1 MKTLDDILKRIQP
14 EKQKDLAQLLNIKTS
29 TEAKIREAMLNFF
42 TLYRII
48 SSFNR
53 DEISIF
59 KVLYSGNDGI
69 SFGEI
74 QKILGLD
81 IDVIE
86 KSVLNISGLML
97 VYVIKNRQML
107 SKKMDR
113 IHCIQ
118 EISDIFRISESSDVI
133 DYLNRTAEFLVLKN
147 DSTAEEVLKDDKSS
161 EIIQAIAERGCIIQ
175 SGKLIE
181 LFQSKDHEKKINEMI
196 EKGYLKIFNIIN
208 DKPYIYIGLNEKI
221 LPKAASLY
229 DRKNLPE
236 TLHVSNNFKA
246 ATNLIKAY
254 DVISSSGLFLTKQ
267 SKFRKIDLKKISEA
281 MLEISLADGTILADE
296 ERAFISM
303 QMLNLLKCLRL
314 DRDIGIISI
323 KNISEKIEDPVLI
336 IKSILLKIQDGIRPG
351 DEFKGEFIIPQFSG
365 MKSILSIL
373 AGIKSVNYDYLK
385 LIFLTLCT
393 GSHFKKLENDLENF
407 ISGSEELFDQSLNFL
422 TICGLCDTLN
432 GRITLSEPGKKINA
446 ILQNKKHNKEI
457 EIKKCIYI
465 SPDFTLMIPY
475 RDIDPVSLYTIMAFT
490 EIQKEDVVIEAAI
503 TKISIINAKKR
514 GMNIEKFITTLRK
527 YAKNDIPQ
535 NLEFL
540 LNDWTKQTISI
551 NISRPIL
558 LHASHGSF
566 IDEILYSSSSKTIMT
581 RISENYAILDKDSI
595 DIVVKFSKKFDAVI
609 TIFEEND

>member
-1 MKTLDDILKRIQP
+1 MKTIDDILKRIQP
-14 EKQKDLAQLLNIKTS
+14 EKQKELAQLLNIKTS
-29 TEAKIREAMLNFF
+29 SEAKIREAMLNFF

-81 IDVIE
+81 VDVIE
-86 KSVLNISGLML
+86 KSVINISEMML
-97 VYVIKNRQML
+97 AYVIKNRQML
-107 SKKMDR
+107 NKKMDR

-118 EISDIFRISESSDVI
+118 EVSDIFNIAESTEVT
-133 DYLNRTAEFLVLKN
+133 DYLTKAAETLISKN
-147 DSTAEEVLKDDKSS
+147 ESAPEEILKDERSL
-161 EIIQAIAERGCIIQ
+161 EIIHSIIEKGCIIQ
-175 SGKLIE
+175 SENLTE
-181 LFQSKDHEKKINEMI
+181 LYPSKDNEKKINEMI
-196 EKGYLKIFNIIN
+196 EKGYLIIFNIIN
-208 DKPYIYIGLNEKI
+208 EKPYVYIGLNEKI
-221 LPKAASLY
+221 LIQAAALY
-229 DRKNLPE
+229 KKKNLPD
-236 TLHVSNNFKA
+236 TINVCNNFKA
-246 ATNLIKAY
+246 ATNVIKAY

-267 SKFRKIDLKKISEA
+267 SKFRKIDLKKISET
-281 MLEISLADGTILADE
+281 MLEISLADGTSLADE
-296 ERAFISM
+296 ERAFIAM

-323 KNISEKIEDPVLI
+323 KNIAEKIEDPVLI
-336 IKSILLKIQDGIRPG
+336 IKNVLLKIQDGIKPG
-351 DEFKGEFIIPQFSG
+351 DEFIGEFIIPHYSG
-365 MKSILSIL
+365 IKGILSIL
-373 AGIKSVNYDYLK
+373 PGVKSINYDYLK
-385 LIFLTLCT
+385 LIFITLCAA
-393 GSHFKKLENDLENF
+393 SHFKKLESDFENF
-407 ISGSEELFDQSLNFL
+407 ISISEELFEQSLNTL
-422 TICGLCDTLN
+422 TICGLCETVS
-432 GRITLSEPGKKINA
+432 GRIVLSEAGKKINA
-446 ILQNKKHNKEI
+446 LLQNKKHNKEI

-465 SPDFTLMIPY
+465 SPDFTLMIPHM
-475 RDIDPVSLYTIMAFT
+475 DIDPVSLYTIMAFT
-490 EIQKEDVVIEAAI
+490 EILKEDVVIEAAI
-503 TKISIINAKKR
+503 TKLSIINAKKR
-514 GMNIEKFITTLRK
+514 GMNIEKFIQTLRK

-595 DIVVKFSKKFDAVI
+595 DVVVKFSKKFDAVI

>member
-1 MKTLDDILKRIQP
+1 MKTIDDILKRIQP
-14 EKQKDLAQLLNIKTS
+14 EKQKELASILNIKTS
-29 TEAKIREAMLNFF
+29 SEAKIREAMLNFF

-81 IDVIE
+81 VDVIE
-86 KSVLNISGLML
+86 KSVLNISGMML
-97 VYVIKNRQML
+97 AYVIKNRQML
-107 SKKMDR
+107 NKKMDR

-118 EISDIFRISESSDVI
+118 EVADIFNIAESTEVTE
-133 DYLNRTAEFLVLKN
+133 YLNKAAETLISKN
-147 DSTAEEVLKDDKSS
+147 ESKPEEIVKDEKSL
-161 EIIQAIAERGCIIQ
+161 EIIHSIIERGCIIQ
-175 SGKLIE
+175 SENLSC
-181 LFQSKDHEKKINEMI
+181 LYPDKDNEKKINEMI
-196 EKGYLKIFNIIN
+196 EKGYLIIFNIIN
-208 DKPYIYIGLNEKI
+208 EKPYIYIGLNDKVLI
-221 LPKAASLY
+221 QAASLY
-229 DRKNLPE
+229 TKKNLSDSVN
-236 TLHVSNNFKA
+236 VSNNFKA
-246 ATNLIKAY
+246 ATNVIKAY

-267 SKFRKIDLKKISEA
+267 SKFRKIDLKKISET
-281 MLEISLADGTILADE
+281 MLEVSHADGTTLADE
-296 ERAFISM
+296 ERAFIAM

-336 IKSILLKIQDGIRPG
+336 IKNILLKIQDGTKPG
-351 DEFKGEFIIPQFSG
+351 EEFIGEFIIPHFTG
-365 MKSILSIL
+365 IKSILSIL
-373 AGIKSVNYDYLK
+373 PGVKSINYDYLK
-385 LIFLTLCT
+385 LIFVTLCT
-393 GSHFKKLENDLENF
+393 ASHFKKLENDFDSF
-407 ISGSEELFDQSLNFL
+407 IISSEELFEQSLNFL
-422 TICGLCDTLN
+422 TICGLCETIN
-432 GRITLSEPGKKINA
+432 GKITLSEPGKKINA
-446 ILQNKKHNKEI
+446 LLQNKKHQKDI

-465 SPDFTLMIPY
+465 SPDFTLMIPHM
-475 RDIDPVSLYTIMAFT
+475 DIDPVSLYTIMAFT
-490 EIQKEDVVIEAAI
+490 EILKEDVVIEAAI

-514 GMNIEKFITTLRK
+514 GMNIEKFIQTLRK
-527 YAKNDIPQ
+527 YAKNEIPQ

-595 DIVVKFSKKFDAVI
+595 DVVVKFSKKFDAVI

>member
-1 MKTLDDILKRIQP
+1 MKTIDDILKRIQP
-14 EKQKDLAQLLNIKTS
+14 EKQKELANILNIKTS
-29 TEAKIREAMLNFF
+29 SEAKIREAMLNFF

-48 SSFNR
+48 SSFSR

-97 VYVIKNRQML
+97 AYVIKNRQML

-118 EISDIFRISESSDVI
+118 EVSDIFNITESTEVT
-133 DYLNRTAEFLVLKN
+133 DYLNKAAETLISENESVPQ
-147 DSTAEEVLKDDKSS
+147 EVIKDEKSL
-161 EIIQAIAERGCIIQ
+161 EIIQTIVEKGCIIQ
-175 SGKLIE
+175 SESLIE
-181 LFQSKDHEKKINEMI
+181 LYPSKDNEKKINEMI

-208 DKPYIYIGLNEKI
+208 DKPYVYIGLNEKI
-221 LPKAASLY
+221 LTRAASFY
-229 DRKNLPE
+229 KKKNLPD
-236 TLHVSNNFKA
+236 TINVSNNFKT
-246 ATNLIKAY
+246 ATNIIKAY

-267 SKFRKIDLKKISEA
+267 SKFRKIDLKKISET
-281 MLEISLADGTILADE
+281 MLEISLADGTLIAEE
-296 ERAFISM
+296 ERAFLAM

-336 IKSILLKIQDGIRPG
+336 IKNVLLKIHDGVKPG
-351 DEFKGEFIIPQFSG
+351 EEFKGEFAIPNYAG
-365 MKSILSIL
+365 MKSILHIL
-373 AGIKSVNYDYLK
+373 PGVKTINYDYLK
-385 LIFLTLCT
+385 LIFITLCIA
-393 GSHFKKLENDLENF
+393 SHFKQLENDFENF
-407 ISGSEELFDQSLNFL
+407 MSATEELFEQSLNFL
-422 TICGLCDTLN
+422 TICGLCDTIN

-446 ILQNKKHNKEI
+446 LLQNKKHHKEI

-490 EIQKEDVVIEAAI
+490 EILKEDVVLEAAI

-514 GMNIEKFITTLRK
+514 GMNIEKFIQTLKK
-527 YAKNDIPQ
+527 YAKNEIPQ

-540 LNDWTKQTISI
+540 LDDWTKQTISI

-558 LHASHGSF
+558 LHTSHGSF

-609 TIFEEND
+609 TIFEESD

>member
-1 MKTLDDILKRIQP
+1 MKTIDDILKRIQP
-14 EKQKDLAQLLNIKTS
+14 EKQKELAQILNIKTS
-29 TEAKIREAMLNFF
+29 SEAKIREAMLNFF

-59 KVLYSGNDGI
+59 KILYSGNDGI

-74 QKILGLD
+74 QKILSIDL
-81 IDVIE
+81 DVIE
-86 KSVLNISGLML
+86 KSVFNISELML
-97 VYVIKNRQML
+97 AYVIKNRQML
-107 SKKMDR
+107 NKKMDR

-118 EISDIFRISESSDVI
+118 EVSEIFNIAESTDVT
-133 DYLNRTAEFLVLKN
+133 DYLNKAAEILISNNESKP
-147 DSTAEEVLKDDKSS
+147 EEIIKDEKSL
-161 EIIQAIAERGCIIQ
+161 EIIQSIIEKGCIIQ
-175 SGKLIE
+175 SENLIE
-181 LFQSKDHEKKINEMI
+181 LYPAKDNEKKINELI

-208 DKPYIYIGLNEKI
+208 DKPYVYIGLNEKVLI
-221 LPKAASLY
+221 QGAASY
-229 DRKNLPE
+229 NRKNLSE
-236 TLHVSNNFKA
+236 TTNVSNNFKA
-246 ATNLIKAY
+246 ATNIIKAY

-267 SKFRKIDLKKISEA
+267 SKFRKIDLKKISET
-281 MLEISLADGTILADE
+281 MLEICLADGTPLIDE
-296 ERAFISM
+296 ERAFLAM

-323 KNISEKIEDPVLI
+323 KHISEKIEDPVLI
-336 IKSILLKIQDGIRPG
+336 IKNVLLKIQDGIKPG
-351 DEFKGEFIIPQFSG
+351 DEFIGEFLIPHTSG
-365 MKSILSIL
+365 LKSILSIL
-373 AGIKSVNYDYLK
+373 PGVKAIDYDYLK
-385 LIFLTLCT
+385 LIFITLCT
-393 GSHFKKLENDLENF
+393 ASHFKKLENDFENF
-407 ISGSEELFDQSLNFL
+407 IKGSEELFEQSLNFL
-422 TICGLCDTLN
+422 TICGLCETVN
-432 GRITLSEPGKKINA
+432 GKITLSEPGKKINA
-446 ILQNKKHNKEI
+446 LLQNKKHHKEI

-490 EIQKEDVVIEAAI
+490 EILKEDVVLEAAI

-514 GMNIEKFITTLRK
+514 GMNIEKFIQTLKK

-595 DIVVKFSKKFDAVI
+595 DVVVKFSKKFDAVI

>member
-1 MKTLDDILKRIQP
+1 MKTIDDILKRIQP
-14 EKQKDLAQLLNIKTS
+14 EKQKELAQILNIKTS
-29 TEAKIREAMLNFF
+29 SEAKIREAMLNFF

-53 DEISIF
+53 DEMSIF
-59 KVLYSGNDGI
+59 KILYSGNDGI

-74 QKILGLD
+74 QKLLSID
-81 IDVIE
+81 VDVIE

-97 VYVIKNRQML
+97 AYVIKNRQML
-107 SKKMDR
+107 NKKMDR

-118 EISDIFRISESSDVI
+118 EISDIFNITDSAEVTE
-133 DYLNRTAEFLVLKN
+133 YLNKSAEILISKN
-147 DSTAEEVLKDDKSS
+147 ESAPD
-161 EIIQAIAERGCIIQ
+161 EIIKDEKSLEIVRSIVEKGCIIQ
-175 SGKLIE
+175 SDNLIE
-181 LFQSKDHEKKINEMI
+181 LYPAKDYEKKINELI
-196 EKGYLKIFNIIN
+196 EKGHLKIFNIIS

-221 LPKAASLY
+221 LPQAASY
-229 DRKNLPE
+229 YKKKNL
-236 TLHVSNNFKA
+236 HDSVNVCNNFKA
-246 ATNLIKAY
+246 ATNVIKAY

-267 SKFRKIDLKKISEA
+267 GKFRKIDLKKISET
-281 MLEISLADGTILADE
+281 MLDISLADGTLLLDE

-323 KNISEKIEDPVLI
+323 KNISEKIEDPLLI
-336 IKSILLKIQDGIRPG
+336 IKNILLKIQDGIKPG
-351 DEFKGEFIIPQFSG
+351 DEFRGEFNIPHYHG

-373 AGIKSVNYDYLK
+373 PGVKTIDFDYLK
-385 LIFLTLCT
+385 LIFLTSCT
-393 GSHFKKLENDLENF
+393 ASHFKKLENDFENF
-407 ISGSEELFDQSLNFL
+407 INRSEELFEQSLNFL
-422 TICGLCDTLN
+422 TICGLCETLN
-432 GRITLSEPGKKINA
+432 GKITLSESGKKINA
-446 ILQNKKHNKEI
+446 LLQNKKYHKDI

-465 SPDFTLMIPY
+465 SPDFTLMIPH

-490 EIQKEDVVIEAAI
+490 EILKEDVVIEAAI

-514 GMNIEKFITTLRK
+514 GMNIEKFINTLKK

-540 LNDWTKQTISI
+540 LDDWTKQTISI

-595 DIVVKFSKKFDAVI
+595 DLVVKFSKKFDAVI

>member
-1 MKTLDDILKRIQP
+1 MKTIDDILKRIQP
-14 EKQKDLAQLLNIKTS
+14 EKQKELANILNIKTS
-29 TEAKIREAMLNFF
+29 SEAKIREAMLNFF

-59 KVLYSGNDGI
+59 KVLYTGNDGI

-74 QKILGLD
+74 QKILGFE

-86 KSVLNISGLML
+86 RSVFKISELML

-118 EISDIFRISESSDVI
+118 EVSDIFKITESTEVI
-133 DYLNRTAEFLVLKN
+133 DYLNRTAEILISEN
-147 DSTAEEVLKDDKSS
+147 ESEPDEILKDDKSL
-161 EIIQAIAERGCIIQ
+161 EIVQSIVERGCIIQ
-175 SGKLIE
+175 SGNLID
-181 LFQSKDHEKKINEMI
+181 LYPSKDHEKKINEMI
-196 EKGYLKIFNIIN
+196 EKGYLQIFNIIN
-208 DKPYIYIGLNEKI
+208 DKPYVYIGLNENVLI
-221 LPKAASLY
+221 QAASLY
-229 DRKNLPE
+229 RKKCLPD
-236 TLHVSNNFKA
+236 TINVTNNFKA
-246 ATNLIKAY
+246 ATNIIKAY

-267 SKFRKIDLKKISEA
+267 SKFRKIDLKKISET
-281 MLEISLADGTILADE
+281 MLEVSLADGTIIADE
-296 ERAFISM
+296 ERAFIAM

-336 IKSILLKIQDGIRPG
+336 IKNVLLKIQDGIKPG
-351 DEFKGEFIIPQFSG
+351 DEFKGEFVIPHYPG
-365 MKSILSIL
+365 IKSILSIL
-373 AGIKSVNYDYLK
+373 PGVKSINYDYLK
-385 LIFLTLCT
+385 LIFITLCT

-407 ISGSEELFDQSLNFL
+407 ITSSEELFEQSLNFM
-422 TICGLCDTLN
+422 TVCGLCETLN
-432 GRITLSEPGKKINA
+432 GKIILSEPGKKINA
-446 ILQNKKHNKEI
+446 LLMGKKHHKEL

-514 GMNIEKFITTLRK
+514 GMSVEKFITTLKK
-527 YAKNDIPQ
+527 YAKNEIPQ

>member
-1 MKTLDDILKRIQP
+1 MKTIDDILKRIQP
-14 EKQKDLAQLLNIKTS
+14 EKQKELANILNIKTS
-29 TEAKIREAMLNFF
+29 SEAKIREAMLNFF

-48 SSFNR
+48 SSFSR

-97 VYVIKNRQML
+97 AYVIKNRQML

-118 EISDIFRISESSDVI
+118 EVSDIFNITEGTEVI
-133 DYLNRTAEFLVLKN
+133 DYLNKAAETLISEN
-147 DSTAEEVLKDDKSS
+147 ESSPEEVLKDEKSL
-161 EIIQAIAERGCIIQ
+161 EIIQTIIEKGCIIQ
-175 SGKLIE
+175 SEALIE
-181 LFQSKDHEKKINEMI
+181 LYPSKDNEKKISEMI
-196 EKGYLKIFNIIN
+196 EKGHLIIFNIIN
-208 DKPYIYIGLNEKI
+208 DKPYVYIGLNEKV
-221 LPKAASLY
+221 LTQGALY
-229 DRKNLPE
+229 YKKKNLSASVN
-236 TLHVSNNFKA
+236 VSNSFKT
-246 ATNLIKAY
+246 ATNIIKAY

-267 SKFRKIDLKKISEA
+267 SKFRKIDLKKISET
-281 MLEISLADGTILADE
+281 MLEISLTDGAVLIDE
-296 ERAFISM
+296 ERAFLAM

-323 KNISEKIEDPVLI
+323 KHISEKIEDPVLI
-336 IKSILLKIQDGIRPG
+336 IKNVLLKIQDGIKPG
-351 DEFKGEFIIPQFSG
+351 EEFKGELAIPHFSG
-365 MKSILSIL
+365 MKSILHIL
-373 AGIKSVNYDYLK
+373 PGVKAISYDYLK
-385 LIFLTLCT
+385 LIFITLCT
-393 GSHFKKLENDLENF
+393 ASHFKQLESDSENF
-407 ISGSEELFDQSLNFL
+407 MTNTGELFEQSLNFL
-422 TICGLCDTLN
+422 TICGLCDTIN
-432 GRITLSEPGKKINA
+432 GKITLSEPGKKINA
-446 ILQNKKHNKEI
+446 LLQNKKHHKEI
-457 EIKKCIYI
+457 DIKKCIYI
-465 SPDFTLMIPY
+465 SPDFTLMIPHM
-475 RDIDPVSLYTIMAFT
+475 DIDPVSLYTIMAFT
-490 EIQKEDVVIEAAI
+490 EILKEDVVIEAAI

-514 GMNIEKFITTLRK
+514 GMNIEKFIQTLKK
-527 YAKNDIPQ
+527 YAKNEIPQ

-540 LNDWTKQTISI
+540 LDDWTKQTISI

-558 LHASHGSF
+558 LHTSHGSF

-609 TIFEEND
+609 TIFEESD

>member
-1 MKTLDDILKRIQP
+1 MKTIDDILKRIQP
-14 EKQKDLAQLLNIKTS
+14 EKQKELASILNIKTS
-29 TEAKIREAMLNFF
+29 SEAKIREAMLNFF

-81 IDVIE
+81 VDVIE
-86 KSVLNISGLML
+86 KSVLNISGMML
-97 VYVIKNRQML
+97 AYVIKNRQML
-107 SKKMDR
+107 NKKMDR

-118 EISDIFRISESSDVI
+118 EVADIFNIAESTEVTE
-133 DYLNRTAEFLVLKN
+133 YLNKAAETLISKN
-147 DSTAEEVLKDDKSS
+147 ESKHDEIVKDEKSL
-161 EIIQAIAERGCIIQ
+161 EIIQSIIERGCIIQ
-175 SGKLIE
+175 SENLSV
-181 LFQSKDHEKKINEMI
+181 LYPDKDNEKKINEMI
-196 EKGYLKIFNIIN
+196 EKGYLIIFNIIN
-208 DKPYIYIGLNEKI
+208 EKPYIYIGLNDKV
-221 LPKAASLY
+221 LVQAASHY
-229 DRKNLPE
+229 KKKNLSDSVN
-236 TLHVSNNFKA
+236 VSNNFKA
-246 ATNLIKAY
+246 ATNVIKAY

-267 SKFRKIDLKKISEA
+267 SKFRKIDLKKISET
-281 MLEISLADGTILADE
+281 MLEVANADGTTLVDE
-296 ERAFISM
+296 ERAFIAM

-336 IKSILLKIQDGIRPG
+336 IKNVLLKIHDGIKPG
-351 DEFKGEFIIPQFSG
+351 EEFIGEFIIPHFSG
-365 MKSILSIL
+365 IKSILSIL
-373 AGIKSVNYDYLK
+373 PGVKSISYDYLR
-385 LIFLTLCT
+385 LVFITLCT
-393 GSHFKKLENDLENF
+393 ASHFKKLENDFDSF
-407 ISGSEELFDQSLNFL
+407 ISRSEELFEQSLNFL
-422 TICGLCDTLN
+422 TICGLCETIN
-432 GRITLSEPGKKINA
+432 GRISLSEPGKKINA
-446 ILQNKKHNKEI
+446 LLQNKKHHKEI
-457 EIKKCIYI
+457 ETKKCIYI
-465 SPDFTLMIPY
+465 SPDFTLMIPHM
-475 RDIDPVSLYTIMAFT
+475 DIDPVSLYTIMAFT
-490 EIQKEDVVIEAAI
+490 EILKEDVVIEAAI

-514 GMNIEKFITTLRK
+514 GMNIERFIQTLRK
-527 YAKNDIPQ
+527 YAKNEIPQ

-595 DIVVKFSKKFDAVI
+595 DVVVKFSKKFDAVI

>member
-1 MKTLDDILKRIQP
+1 MKTIDDILKRIQP
-14 EKQKDLAQLLNIKTS
+14 EKQKELANILNIKTS
-29 TEAKIREAMLNFF
+29 SEAKIREAMLNFF

-74 QKILGLD
+74 QKILGLEV
-81 IDVIE
+81 DVIE
-86 KSVLNISGLML
+86 KSVLNISGMML
-97 VYVIKNRQML
+97 AYVIKNRQML
-107 SKKMDR
+107 NKKMDR

-118 EISDIFRISESSDVI
+118 EVADIFKIAESTEVTE
-133 DYLNRTAEFLVLKN
+133 YLNKAAETLISKN
-147 DSTAEEVLKDDKSS
+147 ESKPE
-161 EIIQAIAERGCIIQ
+161 EIIKDEKSLEIIHSIIERGCIIQ
-175 SGKLIE
+175 SENLSGLYPE
-181 LFQSKDHEKKINEMI
+181 KDNEKKINEMI
-196 EKGYLKIFNIIN
+196 EKGYLIIFNIIN
-208 DKPYIYIGLNEKI
+208 EKPYIYIGLNDKV
-221 LPKAASLY
+221 LFQSASLY
-229 DRKNLPE
+229 RKKNLSDS
-236 TLHVSNNFKA
+236 VNVCNNFKA
-246 ATNLIKAY
+246 ATNVIKAY

-267 SKFRKIDLKKISEA
+267 SKFRKIDLKKISET
-281 MLEISLADGTILADE
+281 MLEVSHADGTTPADE
-296 ERAFISM
+296 ERAFIAM

-336 IKSILLKIQDGIRPG
+336 IKNVLLKIQDGTKPG
-351 DEFKGEFIIPQFSG
+351 EEFIGEFIIPHFSG
-365 MKSILSIL
+365 IKSILSIL
-373 AGIKSVNYDYLK
+373 PGVKSINYDYLR
-385 LIFLTLCT
+385 LVFITLCT
-393 GSHFKKLENDLENF
+393 ASHFKKLENDSDSF
-407 ISGSEELFDQSLNFL
+407 ISSSEELFEQALNFL
-422 TICGLCDTLN
+422 TICGLCETIN
-432 GRITLSEPGKKINA
+432 GKITLSEPGKKINA
-446 ILQNKKHNKEI
+446 LLQNKKHHKEV
-457 EIKKCIYI
+457 EVKKCIYI
-465 SPDFTLMIPY
+465 SPDFTLMIPHM
-475 RDIDPVSLYTIMAFT
+475 DIDPVSLYTIMAFT
-490 EIQKEDVVIEAAI
+490 EILKEDVVIEAAI

-514 GMNIEKFITTLRK
+514 GMNIEKFIQTLRK
-527 YAKNDIPQ
+527 YAKNEIPQ

-595 DIVVKFSKKFDAVI
+595 DVVVKFSKKFDAVI

>member
-1 MKTLDDILKRIQP
+1 MKTIDDILKRIQP
-14 EKQKDLAQLLNIKTS
+14 EKQKELAQILNIKTS

-48 SSFNR
+48 SSFSR
-53 DEISIF
+53 DEIAIF

-74 QKILGLD
+74 QKILGLE

-86 KSVLNISGLML
+86 KAVFNISELML
-97 VYVIKNRQML
+97 AYVIKNRQML

-118 EISDIFRISESSDVI
+118 EVSEIFNITDSAEVT
-133 DYLNRTAEFLVLKN
+133 DYLNRAAEVLITEN
-147 DSTAEEVLKDDKSS
+147 ETEPVEVLKDEKTL
-161 EIIQAIAERGCIIQ
+161 EIIQTIVEKGCIIQ
-175 SGKLIE
+175 SEKLIE
-181 LFQSKDHEKKINEMI
+181 LYPAKDNEKKINEMI

-208 DKPYIYIGLNEKI
+208 EKPYVYIGLNEKVLI
-221 LPKAASLY
+221 QGAATY
-229 DRKNLPE
+229 KKKNLPE
-236 TLHVSNNFKA
+236 TVNVANNFKS
-246 ATNLIKAY
+246 ATNIIKAY

-267 SKFRKIDLKKISEA
+267 SKFRKIDLKKISET
-281 MLEISLADGTILADE
+281 MLEISLADGTTLADE
-296 ERAFISM
+296 ERAFLAM

-314 DRDIGIISI
+314 DRDIGIISL

-336 IKSILLKIQDGIRPG
+336 IKNVLLKIHDGIRPG
-351 DEFKGEFIIPQFSG
+351 EEFEGEFKIPSYTG
-365 MKSILSIL
+365 IKSILTILPGVKSID
-373 AGIKSVNYDYLK
+373 YDYLK
-385 LIFLTLCT
+385 LIFVTSCT
-393 GSHFKKLENDLENF
+393 ASHFKKLENDFDNF
-407 ISGSEELFDQSLNFL
+407 LISSEELFEQSLNFL
-422 TICGLCDTLN
+422 TICGLCETLN
-432 GRITLSEPGKKINA
+432 GRIILSEPGKKINA
-446 ILQNKKHNKEI
+446 LLQNKKHQKEI

-490 EIQKEDVVIEAAI
+490 EIFKEDVVIEAAI

-514 GMNIEKFITTLRK
+514 GMNIERFIQTLKK
-527 YAKNDIPQ
+527 YAKNEIPQ

-558 LHASHGSF
+558 LHSSHGSF

-595 DIVVKFSKKFDAVI
+595 DVVVKFSKKFDAVI